1 MRLQILCLHDMLMR
15 MLMRIIPKANF
26 WLDMLVQFQR
36 MKTAGA
42 SGEHEQ
48 HLNWFP
54 DGQRWFVSC
63 CVSKSEIL
71 LDNCCFA
78 EFLLLHIASHC
89 FHDVPLMFHALFHGS
104 TSICTRSRRS
114 TIGSFCGCRSGGAE
128 FRISSPC
135 CRRLPLSWTAHVRR
149 KLCSQFFVKRTGH
162 RMPPAFLLLN
172 MAENLPDSE
181 LTANQQTMNMDMS
194 QNWVPQNPIVQTCL
208 KHQVPHEN
216 QTRFW
221 VSTILRPAQFPWP
234 NGCQSHPQR
243 SRNSAL
249 CWDDPTTL
257 GRPPSAATRVWLGW
271 SLGWTVD
278 HWLKSQ
284 AICKTEHGETKVQ
297 QC

>member
-1 MRLQILCLHDMLMR
+1 M
-15 MLMRIIPKANF
+15 
-26 WLDMLVQFQR
+26 
-36 MKTAGA
+36 
-42 SGEHEQ
+42 
-48 HLNWFP
+48 
-54 DGQRWFVSC
+54 
-63 CVSKSEIL
+63 
-71 LDNCCFA
+71 
-78 EFLLLHIASHC
+78 
-89 FHDVPLMFHALFHGS
+89 MFHWCSMPFFMAQLPSVPWCLGHKK
-104 TSICTRSRRS
+104 RKQRRS
-114 TIGSFCGCRSGGAE
+114 TMVHHWE
-128 FRISSPC
+128 FL
-135 CRRLPLSWTAHVRR
+135 RLPFRRCWVQDQFPMLPELAAKLDLTAHVRR

-162 RMPPAFLLLN
+162 RMTPAFLLLN

-284 AICKTEHGETKVQ
+284 AICETEHGETKVQ